1 MALVGGRLG
10 PAPDVGTL
18 AVVSNQ
24 PHTRTERVPNLTRAV
39 GTGGEAVFAWTRQA
53 ASSVRRHRDEMLIL
67 AATLAFV
74 LVVALVSLPALM

>member
-1 MALVGGRLG
+1 M
-10 PAPDVGTL
+10 GTL
-18 AVVSNQ
+18 DLVSNQ
-24 PHTRTERVPNLTRAV
+24 LQTRSELVPNLTRAV
-39 GTGGEAVFAWTRQA
+39 GTGGEAVSAWTRQA